1 MRRLSIEEAKQSEL
15 DILAFID
22 SFCKKNNIDYFINY
36 GTLIGAIRHKGFIPW
51 DDDIDISMTR
61 ENYERFI
68 QLFKREQ
75 SKYKILTLNTDE
87 RYYNNFIKGVD

>member
-1 MRRLSIEEAKQSEL
+1 MRLLSIDEAKQIEL
-15 DILAFID
+15 EILAFID

-75 SKYKILTLNTDE
+75 SKYKILTLETDE
-87 RYYNNFIKGVD
+87 IL